1 MAKTKSEQGFEIL
14 PLMPLRGMILFPHAT
29 MDLDVGR
36 EQSIK
41 AVEKAMES
49 DQRIFVVPQ
58 KNMNVED
65 PKQGDMNP
73 VGTIARIR
81 QVLHITG
88 SMLRVLV
95 EGEHVPQA
103 FLARTTPH
111 QLGICDV
118 LAAARLSD
126 TMPKHLTLY
135 GIEPK
140 QLDVGIGL
148 SPEVEAGM
156 EKTIGAVVTQLRH
169 FGYEV
174 KPNGIQSEY

>member
-1 MAKTKSEQGFEIL
+1 MNGSEAKVLVLGIGNLLIGDEGVGCRTAEELSRRYTFPPTVECVDGGTAGFELLTMIDDKEHLIL
-14 PLMPLRGMILFPHAT
+14 IDAL
-29 MDLDVGR
+29 
-36 EQSIK
+36 K
-41 AVEKAMES
+41 N
-49 DQRIFVVPQ
+49 DQP
-58 KNMNVED
+58 
-65 PKQGDMNP
+65 P
-73 VGTIARIR
+73 GT
-81 QVLHITG
+81 V
-88 SMLRVLV
+88 VLV
-95 EGEHVPQA
+95 EDEHVPQA

-118 LAAARLSD
+118 LAAAQLSD
-126 TMPKHLTLY
+126 TMPKRLTLY